1 MPRHA
6 FILGGTGQIGRA
18 IAVELIEQGW
28 RVTVAHRGIHPLP
41 GKLSERGVEVLFLD
55 RENPGEL
62 ARAVRSGADALIDA
76 VAFGLDHA
84 RQLIEVQDSV
94 GTFVVISSSSVYR
107 DALGKT
113 LDEARQSGFP
123 DLPVPI
129 PETQPTVDP
138 GPATYS
144 TRKAAVE
151 RTLLDHA
158 TTPVTVLRP
167 GAIHGPGSQLSR
179 EWWFV
184 KRILDGRKVIPLAY
198 RGTSRFHTTSVAN
211 IAALTRVAIEAPASR
226 VLNIADPSAPSVAE
240 IAGLISQHMSYTG
253 DIVEVPGEDYPP
265 ILGRTP
271 WSVPRPFV
279 LDMQAAAGLGYAPVT
294 TYADAVKLT
303 CDWLVETASDGDWRE
318 RFPGIA
324 RSPELFDYPTEDR
337 LLAART

>member
-28 RVTVAHRGIHPLP
+28 RVTVAHRGTRPLP
-41 GKLSERGVEVLFLD
+41 GNLSERGVEVVFLD
-55 RENPGEL
+55 REKPGEL
-62 ARAVRSGADALIDA
+62 AKAVRSGADALIDT
-76 VAFGLDHA
+76 VAFGIDHA

-107 DALGKT
+107 DALGRT
-113 LDEARQSGFP
+113 LDEARQNGFP

-138 GPATYS
+138 SAATYS
-144 TRKAAVE
+144 TRKVAVE
-151 RTLLDHA
+151 RMLLDHA

-167 GAIHGPGSQLSR
+167 GAIHGPGSQFSR

-184 KRILDGRKVIPLAY
+184 KRILDGRKIIPLAY
-198 RGTSRFHTTSVAN
+198 RGKSQFHTTSVAN
-211 IAALTRVAIEAPASR
+211 IAALTRVVIEAPASR

-240 IAGLISQHMSYTG
+240 IGTFITQHMSYTG

-279 LDMQAAAGLGYAPVT
+279 LDMRAAAGLGYAPVT

-303 CDWLVETASDGDWRE
+303 CDWLVETAFDGDWRE

-324 RSPELFDYPTEDR
+324 RSPELFDYSTENR